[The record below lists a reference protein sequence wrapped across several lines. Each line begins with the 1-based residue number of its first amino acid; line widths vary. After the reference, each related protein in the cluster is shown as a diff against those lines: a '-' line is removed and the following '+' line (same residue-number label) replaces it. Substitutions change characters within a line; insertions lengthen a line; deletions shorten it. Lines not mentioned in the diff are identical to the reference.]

1 MLQLTVSGT
10 QWSRWRSVGTKRGTC
25 QRSSGQPKTH
35 RGNIDDDDDDDI
47 ERDEWKPNWKYIKD
61 LLNQKGKYGLQSY
74 YRLCSL
80 HKYIVDSSRF
90 FLFTDV
96 RRSTSLTTQHVQVC
110 NSLADDGTCP
120 TKIQYNAG
128 ILIIIV
134 IRPRRSIET
143 IASFDQ
149 WYGTIENH
157 WKRW

>member
-1 MLQLTVSGT
+1 M
-10 QWSRWRSVGTKRGTC
+10 GTKRGTC

-61 LLNQKGKYGLQSY
+61 LLNQKGKNGLICRAIINSA
-74 YRLCSL
+74 L
-80 HKYIVDSSRF
+80 HKYIVDSSQF
-90 FLFTDV
+90 FLFTDA

-128 ILIIIV
+128 ILIIMV
-134 IRPRRSIET
+134 MVRMLM
-143 IASFDQ
+143 
-149 WYGTIENH
+149 
-157 WKRW
+157 